1 MQSLTFDRFL
11 EARGLLERTEVND
24 VANIFWDAHGNLR
37 HGNSS
42 RDRDAEVLDILSG
55 DTCEETEEGRVWM
68 IVPSRWVRHWLLF
81 AHLKISTDAPGPINM
96 DSLLQRDDS
105 VEGGW
110 RPKNTLLPPGKG
122 AEAAEKAAR
131 AAGIFDKKGDKSSSS
146 NKSGGKEASSED
158 FPGHYRRI
166 SLEAW
171 VQLVDLYGVTDPGF
185 GLAVVSFLRY
195 TEKYFTHTLPFLS
208 YTSHRLSFLHW
219 VFLLLAAWH
228 TLPRLK
234 KVGRL

>member
-1 MQSLTFDRFL
+1 MSLTFDSFF
-11 EARGLLERTEVND
+11 EARGLLEGRKTEVNA
-24 VANIFWDAHGNLR
+24 VANIYWDADGNLR

-55 DTCEETEEGRVWM
+55 DTSEETEEGRVWM

-122 AEAAEKAAR
+122 ADAAEKAAK
-131 AAGIFDKKGDKSSSS
+131 AAGNFDKKGGKTS
-146 NKSGGKEASSED
+146 NNKADGKEGSSED

-171 VQLVDLYGVTDPGF
+171 MQLVDLYGLTEPGF
-185 GLAVVSFLRY
+185 ALAVVRSSLSPLNGG
-195 TEKYFTHTLPFLS
+195 KKKMISLASLPLS
-208 YTSHRLSFLHW
+208 LSFL
-219 VFLLLAAWH
+219 
-228 TLPRLK
+228 TLILFNPISDSAVHLIPT
-234 KVGRL
+234 